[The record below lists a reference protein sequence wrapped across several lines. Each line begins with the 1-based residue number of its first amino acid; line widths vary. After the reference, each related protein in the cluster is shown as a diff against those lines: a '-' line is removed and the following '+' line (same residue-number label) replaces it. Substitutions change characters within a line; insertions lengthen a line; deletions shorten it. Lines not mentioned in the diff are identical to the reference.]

1 MKLSRA
7 VSCTALGVIV
17 VYAAAVLLGAP
28 LLSHFG
34 ANFVFSVVLA
44 IVSIFPLLLVA
55 ENFDSLINILFGE
68 RQLSHKCSLA
78 RHLSLGGI
86 FGAWFG
92 AFVIPFDWDRW
103 WQRWPVPCVFG
114 AVIGGILGCMTSS
127 YKILFSYL
135 GRQGKLEK
143 FV

>member
-7 VSCTALGVIV
+7 ISYTALGVTVIYV
-17 VYAAAVLLGAP
+17 TAILLGAP

-34 ANFVFSVVLA
+34 ANFVFSIVLA

-55 ENFDSLINILFGE
+55 ENFDSLDNILFGK
-68 RQLSHKCSLA
+68 RQLSDKCLLA
-78 RHLSLGGI
+78 RQLSLGGL

-103 WQRWPVPCVFG
+103 WQRWPIPCVFG
-114 AVIGGILGCMTSS
+114 AVVGGILGCLTSS

-135 GRQGKLEK
+135 EKQRKLEK